1 MVPVAASSLERVR
14 PNLVASHCPY
24 VARYSIER
32 KDSGLYEVPGTH
44 MSFMTLPDQIDH
56 FKRHPIQMPGIHT
69 GNSATPTTQSSTL
82 VSVSG
87 NLEHI
92 LFPVPSHCLD
102 NSSLLVEDTP
112 LQYPLKGPHLLFP
125 FPTLRTFRERHS
137 QHFLLR
143 KRVSKW

>member
-24 VARYSIER
+24 VAHYPIER

-44 MSFMTLPDQIDH
+44 ISFMTLPDQIDH

-87 NLEHI
+87 NLQHI
-92 LFPVPSHCLD
+92 LFQFQAIVWTILPC
-102 NSSLLVEDTP
+102 
-112 LQYPLKGPHLLFP
+112 
-125 FPTLRTFRERHS
+125 
-137 QHFLLR
+137 
-143 KRVSKW
+143 